1 MWQLQI
7 LPQVKLRCFTGWFK
21 TKMKQ
26 IPKCIKE
33 AKSTHSHAA
42 QPGGRAQ
49 PEARR
54 RPGKAGKIP
63 PESSKVSLTGTTCS
77 DFFVN

>member
-26 IPKCIKE
+26 IPKCIEE

-77 DFFVN
+77 DFFC